1 MASGFGGT
9 CWNCGITGHQ
19 AKRCPN
25 KARLEFSRWRGAN
38 PASIKCFNCEKYGH
52 YKRDCPTLIKGIKP
66 RGGAEYWKQK
76 EKPKEIKNQ
85 SLATDTTK
93 SVTPESSVK
102 EKCLEHTDHEMIN
115 GFLPRMSSPN
125 NDVPSLSTSNDVPS
139 LSTPNDVPSLSTS
152 NDVPSLSTPN
162 DVPNMSP
169 SNDVPNMSPSN
180 DVPNMSPPNDVP
192 NMSPSNDVPNMSPPN
207 DVPNMSPS
215 NDDVHSRS
223 TEELSPEKS
232 FSSVVLSASIIKNDS
247 QEDKIS
253 SDNTSTHNLPNFT
266 DAYFDEE
273 PNEKQKKPVW
283 QHHSDRGTGKK
294 KHKDLILYKR
304 VATYPSYLDTHCHLE
319 YLLEKHRLRT
329 FSDLVSWFCYPC
341 NFDGCITSFCDPAAF
356 SSFSCYEELLSED
369 KVWASFGLHPHHAQ
383 HCTPILVEKLIDR
396 LTHSKCVALGEIGL
410 DYSEHSLKQSSKVA
424 QKELLYRLLP
434 YCQAFNKPVVLHC
447 RDAEDDLFEIISTAL
462 PRDWFIHL
470 HCYTGTLEMANQ
482 FLSTFPNLY
491 LGLTGHLTYFKF
503 KESHKLAQTVSLN
516 RLLLETDAPYM
527 LPAAFKSTTMRWSHP
542 PMAVCVAEEIAKIR
556 HCSVNEI
563 ITITRENAR
572 IFYGI

>member
-1 MASGFGGT
+1 M
-9 CWNCGITGHQ
+9 
-19 AKRCPN
+19 
-25 KARLEFSRWRGAN
+25 
-38 PASIKCFNCEKYGH
+38 
-52 YKRDCPTLIKGIKP
+52 
-66 RGGAEYWKQK
+66 
-76 EKPKEIKNQ
+76 
-85 SLATDTTK
+85 
-93 SVTPESSVK
+93 
-102 EKCLEHTDHEMIN
+102 
-115 GFLPRMSSPN
+115 
-125 NDVPSLSTSNDVPS
+125 
-139 LSTPNDVPSLSTS
+139 
-152 NDVPSLSTPN
+152 
-162 DVPNMSP
+162 
-169 SNDVPNMSPSN
+169 
-180 DVPNMSPPNDVP
+180 
-192 NMSPSNDVPNMSPPN
+192 
-207 DVPNMSPS
+207 
-215 NDDVHSRS
+215 
-223 TEELSPEKS
+223 
-232 FSSVVLSASIIKNDS
+232 
-247 QEDKIS
+247 
-253 SDNTSTHNLPNFT
+253 
-266 DAYFDEE
+266 
-273 PNEKQKKPVW
+273 
-283 QHHSDRGTGKK
+283 
-294 KHKDLILYKR
+294 
-304 VATYPSYLDTHCHLE
+304 E

-410 DYSEHSLKQSSKVA
+410 DYSEHSLKQSTKVA

-563 ITITRENAR
+563 ITITRENAC